1 MTNTIS
7 YSVRS
12 KFGQLNKVKKD
23 SGNFRAFY
31 LDVLY
36 LLKSTADTYG
46 LNMTQ
51 VISLYMTCVDD
62 DKFVHS
68 KDGVKFRINN
78 VPKDLINFIATS
90 SLNKKQTHSSILR
103 LLLSYGENDMTI
115 MGNMIIA
122 KTRIDRLLSGV
133 DNLSIDTS
141 IKVDNSIKTIT
152 PSDIREIKPLLTKA
166 KSSKKTKSKS
176 ALSKALEDF
185 KKDEE
190 LLTKEIEEQA
200 KVTAKIK
207 EEAKTIQS
215 NDLLSDFL

>member
-1 MTNTIS
+1 MANTIS

-78 VPKDLINFIATS
+78 VPKELIDFIRTS

-103 LLLSYGENDMTI
+103 LLLSFGENDMTI

-122 KTRIDRLLSGV
+122 KTRIDRLLNST
-133 DNLSIDTS
+133 DNLSINTS
-141 IKVDNSIKTIT
+141 IKVDNSTKVNTQ
-152 PSDIREIKPLLTKA
+152 SNNRESKPLLTKT
-166 KSSKKTKSKS
+166 KSGTKTKGKS